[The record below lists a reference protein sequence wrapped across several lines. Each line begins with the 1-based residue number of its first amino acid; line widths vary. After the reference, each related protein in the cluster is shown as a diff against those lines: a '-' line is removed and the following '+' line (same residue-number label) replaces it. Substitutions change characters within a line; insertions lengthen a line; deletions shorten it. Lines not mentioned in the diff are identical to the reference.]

1 MLLLEPVTPV
11 NDWKVTPVN
20 NWKVHVKKQKQKWSR
35 GNNAPVIKT
44 KQPSEIL
51 AQYKYTKNMKRVDVI
66 LKSAIDF

>member
-1 MLLLEPVTPV
+1 MLEPVTPV
-11 NDWKVTPVN
+11 NDRKVTPVI

-51 AQYKYTKNMKRVDVI
+51 AQYKYTKNMKEENEVDK
-66 LKSAIDF
+66 LTLN